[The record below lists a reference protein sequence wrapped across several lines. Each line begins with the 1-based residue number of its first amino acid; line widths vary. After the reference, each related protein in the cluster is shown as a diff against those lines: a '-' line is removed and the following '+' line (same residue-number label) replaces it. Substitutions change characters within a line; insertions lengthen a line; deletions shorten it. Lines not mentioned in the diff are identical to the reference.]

1 MVIISCNERSI
12 DIFNDNVFC
21 FDKGYMYNSTN
32 GFFHSMLMNPP
43 NGMVVDH
50 IKRNPYDNRLENL
63 RIVTSEENSRN
74 MSKPSTNTSGIVGVS
89 QTNRKNGNN
98 DWVAFINDDQGKKR
112 RKSFAC
118 KKYGDQEAKQLA
130 IQQRA
135 IWKQELGYLGE

>member
-1 MVIISCNERSI
+1 MS
-12 DIFNDNVFC
+12 
-21 FDKGYMYNSTN
+21 
-32 GFFHSMLMNPP
+32 HL
-43 NGMVVDH
+43 
-50 IKRNPYDNRLENL
+50 KRTVETCQNLLQILLEL
-63 RIVTSEENSRN
+63 L
-74 MSKPSTNTSGIVGVS
+74 PVGVS